1 MDELSWGWLVLFMLL
16 ACPLMMI
23 GMGLFAWLA
32 GSRLFGGQGGHAG
45 HGMMCHMMGHGGH
58 HDHQHSEEGRA
69 SESGEGAPSG
79 DSPKS
84 M

>member
-32 GSRLFGGQGGHAG
+32 GSRLFGGQSG

>member
-1 MDELSWGWLVLFMLL
+1 MDELSWGWLALLMLL

-32 GSRLFGGQGGHAG
+32 GSRLFGGQGGH
-45 HGMMCHMMGHGGH
+45 GMMCHMMGHGGH
-58 HDHQHSEEGRA
+58 HDHRHSEEA
-69 SESGEGAPSG
+69 APPKSGGGAPSG
-79 DSPKS
+79 RLPEAS